1 MTRPWIFDIK
11 SFDDKHQHVLLP
23 TSLIT
28 GTTHVIVDK
37 IRDHVLTYTKRPE
50 TILNE
55 KDDCTTI
62 RPTIIDFISKIK
74 KRHIDEIE
82 SDECNCGGKISIAD
96 GIAEHTV
103 DKTMKSNFKSKTRHE
118 LDEE

>member
-1 MTRPWIFDIK
+1 M
-11 SFDDKHQHVLLP
+11 
-23 TSLIT
+23 T
-28 GTTHVIVDK
+28 GTTHVLVEK

-50 TILNE
+50 SILN
-55 KDDCTTI
+55 DDCTTI

-82 SDECNCGGKISIAD
+82 SHECNCGGKISISD

-103 DKTMKSNFKSKTRHE
+103 DRTMKSNIKSKTSHE